1 MIIRN
6 KYNVPTKAWN
16 RWSRPQRYAFNET
29 YEVIKQ
35 DSDAL
40 YPQSFADL
48 PAVTKRHIAWNTAWV
63 VADIVKESQH
73 VGE

>member
-1 MIIRN
+1 MTIRN
-6 KYNVPTKAWN
+6 KYNVPAKAW
-16 RWSRPQRYAFNET
+16 RKWSMAQRYAFNET
-29 YEVIKQ
+29 YEVIKS

-40 YPQSFADL
+40 YPPSFGDL
-48 PAVTKRHIAWNTAWV
+48 PPGAKRHVAWNTAWV